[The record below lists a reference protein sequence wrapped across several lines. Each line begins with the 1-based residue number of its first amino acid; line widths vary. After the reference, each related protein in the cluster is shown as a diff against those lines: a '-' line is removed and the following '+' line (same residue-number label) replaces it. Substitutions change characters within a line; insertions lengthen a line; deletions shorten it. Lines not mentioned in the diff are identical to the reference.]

1 MGQQVDLYG
10 STYGS
15 FAERVLAT
23 VRRET
28 FGEDI
33 GQNSWITADEL
44 RRFLAWLDLTATA
57 QLLDVGCGSGGPA
70 LFIARASGCRV
81 TGIDETPQAIAT
93 ATQTAHAAGLSQS
106 LRFQVADAN
115 ASLLWTSATFDAILC
130 IDAINHL
137 ADRRRVLQEWHRVLK
152 PGGRVLFTDPVVVT
166 GAITKDEIAVRSSI
180 GHFVFVPRGENER
193 QLEAVGF
200 RVLRCEDV
208 TENAAQVACRWQHA
222 RERHGAELV
231 QLEGEERF
239 VGLQA
244 FFAMVHRLSSER
256 RLSRLAYLAQKAGID
271 EASTL

>member
-1 MGQQVDLYG
+1 MGQQVDLYEN
-10 STYGS
+10 TYGS
-15 FAERVLAT
+15 FAERVLTT

-33 GQNSWITADEL
+33 GQNSWLTVDEL
-44 RRFLAWLDLTATA
+44 RRFLAWLDLTVTA
-57 QLLDVGCGSGGPA
+57 QILDVGCGSGGPA
-70 LFIARASGCRV
+70 LFIARATGCRV

-93 ATQTAHAAGLSQS
+93 ATQAAHAAGLSQS

-115 ASLLWTSATFDAILC
+115 APLPWPSATFDAILC

-137 ADRRRVLQEWHRVLK
+137 ADRRRVLQEWRRVLK

-166 GAITKDEIAVRSSI
+166 GALANDEIAVRSSI

-208 TENAAQVACRWQHA
+208 TENAAQIAHRWQQA
-222 RERHGAELV
+222 RERHRAEVV

-239 VGLQA
+239 AGLQA
-244 FFAMVHRLSSER
+244 FFAMVHRLSNER
-256 RLSRLAYLAQKAGID
+256 RLSRLAFVGQKNP
-271 EASTL
+271 S